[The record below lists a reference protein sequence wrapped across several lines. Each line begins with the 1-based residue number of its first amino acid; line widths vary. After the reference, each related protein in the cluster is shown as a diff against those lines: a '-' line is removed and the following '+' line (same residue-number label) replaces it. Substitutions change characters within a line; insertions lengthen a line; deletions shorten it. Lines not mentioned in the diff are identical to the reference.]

1 MPYSAIN
8 AVNILFPPF
17 NVYFIIVCHIILSEE
32 EIIDTETYCYNSTCC
47 CQCCHFFAPPF
58 YAGFLLYADLSCYP
72 KIVARVTP
80 VIMIPD
86 MTNAPINICSS
97 FQCLVLYIV
106 LSYSVRITPIVNPVK
121 IIPDTT
127 NAPITICSSFRF
139 IFCSILFFGSE
150 CCHFCLLYCFVD
162 NKAPHCYN
170 EQSARCC
177 CYHMIFSFLCF
188 GFYISFSV
196 L

>member
-1 MPYSAIN
+1 MSYYLIGRRDNRYRNLLLQLLLLLPM
-8 AVNILFPPF
+8 
-17 NVYFIIVCHIILSEE
+17 LS
-32 EIIDTETYCYNSTCC
+32 
-47 CQCCHFFAPPF
+47 FFVPPF

-86 MTNAPINICSS
+86 M
-97 FQCLVLYIV
+97 
-106 LSYSVRITPIVNPVK
+106 
-121 IIPDTT
+121 T

-177 CYHMIFSFLCF
+177 CYHMIFSFRLYLFFCTIIIALCSLQNLYSTLCRLSALLF
-188 GFYISFSV
+188 GSCLYFLSV
-196 L
+196 IL